1 MTFTIT
7 EQNIHFICEHIVANF
22 EHARITPRARTDIAA
37 RFPNA
42 ESTGWIDFTV
52 LTLEG
57 VTLEVELHADRIEA
71 WTADYAE
78 GVIVD
83 YCELPPETLRYVR
96 MIFGYLLPDE
106 RAALGFSE
114 IEA

>member
-7 EQNIHFICEHIVANF
+7 EQNVHFICEHIVANL
-22 EHARITPRARTDIAA
+22 EHARINPAPAPETAR
-37 RFPNA
+37 RFNA
-42 ESTGWIDFTV
+42 ERTGWISFTV

-57 VTLEVELHADRIEA
+57 VILEVELHSDRIEI

-78 GVIVD
+78 GMIVD

-96 MIFGYLLPDE
+96 MIFEYLLPDE